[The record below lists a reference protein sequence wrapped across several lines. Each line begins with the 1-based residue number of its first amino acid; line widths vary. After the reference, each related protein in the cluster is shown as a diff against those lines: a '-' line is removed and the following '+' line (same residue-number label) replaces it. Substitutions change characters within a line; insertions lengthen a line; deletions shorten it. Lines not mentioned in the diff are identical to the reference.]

1 MDDEG
6 EGGVCRG
13 WVSRTKTY
21 AFLTTDRAKLREMVF
36 LQTEG
41 VLAAL
46 IKPVQGGWWVESR
59 STSTSR
65 RGAVVPQSPNEIE
78 LCSTTVW
85 RRVRNSCED
94 ALSKIC

>member
-1 MDDEG
+1 M
-6 EGGVCRG
+6 GGI
-13 WVSRTKTY
+13 
-21 AFLTTDRAKLREMVF
+21 
-36 LQTEG
+36 QTEG

-94 ALSKIC
+94 AVSMRPMTLQTVPTVVIQDSGMR